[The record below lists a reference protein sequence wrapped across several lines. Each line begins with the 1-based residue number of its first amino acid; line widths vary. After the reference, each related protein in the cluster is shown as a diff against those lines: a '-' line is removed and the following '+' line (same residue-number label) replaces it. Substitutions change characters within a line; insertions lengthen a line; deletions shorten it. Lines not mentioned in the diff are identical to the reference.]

1 MQSSNQPVKIE
12 LPFANSGAKQTIPV
26 ASQIGIEDA
35 RASYTD
41 GYPPLTRIPLSAG
54 GKPPFGTDMN
64 GILFSV
70 TAIQQWQS
78 AGGAFKYDAAFASSV
93 GGYPRGALLLKADTT
108 GFWQSTVENN
118 ASNPDTGGAGWI
130 AAFPSGT
137 TGQSLG
143 LKMSIATASASATMT
158 ADEIIVS
165 TSLGGHTYK
174 IPSFNKTINLALVGV
189 GGMDVGAAPNSG
201 YVAIYAIYNPATA
214 TSGLLAVNATAS
226 VAPKAYGGANMPAG
240 YTASGL
246 VSVWPTNGSGQL
258 VIGIQIG
265 REIGISTNTVLS
277 TSTQQASLTSF
288 SVAAALPRN
297 AVSCR
302 GDFTIGSSTA
312 TAGANC
318 VICGTPLEVGRV
330 ASGATSPTA
339 SATTV
344 SSFPYIPILTAQT
357 LYYRAV
363 TSGGTLIL
371 VVNISAYTI

>member
-26 ASQIGIEDA
+26 ASQISIEDA
-35 RASYTD
+35 RASFTD
-41 GYPPLTRIPLSAG
+41 GFPPLTRIPLSAG

-64 GILFSV
+64 GILFGV

-189 GGMDVGAAPNSG
+189 GGMDVGAAPSSG

-265 REIGISTNTVLS
+265 REIGIATNTVLS

-302 GDFTIGSSTA
+302 GDFTVGSSIA
-312 TAGANC
+312 SSGASC
-318 VICGTPLEVGRV
+318 VICGTPFEVGRV
-330 ASGATSPTA
+330 ANSATSST
-339 SATTV
+339 SGATTV
-344 SSFPYIPILTAQT
+344 SSYPHIPILTAQT
-357 LYYRAV
+357 LYYRAS
-363 TSGGTLIL
+363 TSSGTLVMVI
-371 VVNISAYTI
+371 NISAYTI